1 MAQMSM
7 NKVIH
12 AAVRRDLARFE
23 QALETFPPG
32 DADRARQLGRAWNN
46 FDDELTHHHTGEH
59 EIAWPAL
66 EQVGVTRETLAQM
79 DAEHDTMAAALAGA
93 RTAIAALRT
102 SPGTDEA
109 ARALQAV
116 QQLREVTVEHLE
128 HEEREIEPIYLA
140 NVDSP
145 AIKEMGR
152 KFGRAQSPPRAGRF
166 FAWVIDGA
174 TPEERAAA
182 AADIPRPVL
191 AVLLGVFGRRYR
203 KEIAPTWTA

>member
-1 MAQMSM
+1 MSM

-23 QALETFPPG
+23 QALETFPPD
-32 DADRARQLGRAWNN
+32 DADRARQLGRAWDN

-93 RTAIAALRT
+93 RTAMAALRT

-109 ARALQAV
+109 ARGLQAV